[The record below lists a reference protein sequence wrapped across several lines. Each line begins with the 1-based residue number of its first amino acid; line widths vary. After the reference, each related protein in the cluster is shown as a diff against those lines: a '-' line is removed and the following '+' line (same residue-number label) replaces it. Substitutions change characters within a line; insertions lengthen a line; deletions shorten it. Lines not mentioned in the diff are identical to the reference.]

1 MTTVCYR
8 SGEMAADSSCWIENT
23 CVHPMKKI
31 WRIGGGLV
39 GCAGNVASIDA
50 FIRWLRDGAVDG
62 DYPLMEGL
70 EAIVVDPRGR
80 VHAYDEAS
88 SEPIRVRA
96 PYCAIGSGQDFAL
109 GALHA
114 GADAR
119 GAVRAAIKHHGP
131 VKGPV
136 RVYRL
141 RAGVS

>member
-1 MTTVCYR
+1 MTVICFR
-8 SGEMAADSSCWIENT
+8 AGQMAADSSCFVDDTAI
-23 CVHPMKKI
+23 HGMKKVH
-31 WRIGGGLV
+31 RIGGGLV

-50 FIRWLRDGAVDG
+50 FVRWLRDGAIDG
-62 DYPLMEGL
+62 DYPLMESL

-80 VHAYDEAS
+80 VSAYDDNSA
-88 SEPIRVRA
+88 EPIEVRA
-96 PYCAIGSGQDFAL
+96 PYCAIGSGRDFAL

-141 RAGVS
+141 RAAVS